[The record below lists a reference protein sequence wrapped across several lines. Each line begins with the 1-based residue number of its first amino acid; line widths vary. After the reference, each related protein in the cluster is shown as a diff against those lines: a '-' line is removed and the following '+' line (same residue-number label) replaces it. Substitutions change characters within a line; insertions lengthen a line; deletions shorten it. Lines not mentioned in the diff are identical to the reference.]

1 MSRAASPGTGL
12 VYGVARVCAIW
23 GVPRS
28 SFYAEQQRKVADPSK
43 PAARRRGPKPKISDA
58 DLLAAIRADLEAS
71 PFEGEGYR
79 KVWARLRVQQGIRV
93 SRTRVRV
100 LMRDNNLLSPH
111 RARRRDGR
119 THDGTI
125 ITDAP
130 NVMWGTD
137 GVRVFT
143 LEDGWGWIFP
153 AVDHWNAECVG
164 WHVCKKGDRF
174 AALEPIKMGLARLY
188 GSTSAGAARG
198 LSLRMDHGTQYLS
211 DHFTNQIKFWGIQP
225 SYSFVAE
232 PQGNGV
238 VERFNRT
245 LKEQVIHGRV
255 YRNLDELRNAV
266 RQFAHRYNAQWLVE
280 KNGFLSPNQAREKWN
295 AARSVRPAA

>member
-153 AVDHWNAECVG
+153 EVDHWNAECVG

-174 AALEPIKMGLARLY
+174 AALEPIQMGLARLF
-188 GSTSAGAARG
+188 GSTSAGVARG

>member
-12 VYGVARVCAIW
+12 VYGLERVCAVW
-23 GVPRS
+23 GVPRL
-28 SFYAEQQRKVADPSK
+28 SFYAEQRKAVDPTK
-43 PAARRRGPKPKISDA
+43 PAARRRGPKPKISDEN
-58 DLLAAIRADLEAS
+58 LLAAIAADLEAS
-71 PFEGEGYR
+71 PFEGEGFR

-93 SRTRVRV
+93 SRTRLRV

-111 RARRRDGR
+111 RARRRDAR
-119 THDGTI
+119 SHDGTI

-188 GSTSAGAARG
+188 GSAAGAARG
-198 LSLRMDHGTQYLS
+198 LALRMDHGTQYLS
-211 DHFTNQIKFWGIQP
+211 DHFTNQIKFWGIAP

-232 PQGNGV
+232 PQGKGV

-245 LKEQVIHGRV
+245 LKEQVIHGRI
-255 YRNLDELRNAV
+255 YRNLDKLRDAV
-266 RQFAHRYNAQWLVE
+266 RLFVGRYNDQWLVE
-280 KNGFLSPNQAREKWN
+280 KNGFLSPNQARKQRN
-295 AARSVRPAA
+295 AVLSVRPAE

>member
-1 MSRAASPGTGL
+1 MSRTASPGTGL
-12 VYGVARVCAIW
+12 VYGVERVCTIW

-28 SFYAEQQRKVADPSK
+28 SFYAGQRRKVSDTTK

-58 DLLAAIRADLEAS
+58 DLLAAIVADLQAS
-71 PFEGEGYR
+71 PFVGEGYR

-119 THDGTI
+119 SHDGTI

-143 LEDGWGWIFP
+143 LEGGWGWIFP

-188 GSTSAGAARG
+188 GSTAAGAARG
-198 LSLRMDHGTQYLS
+198 LALRMDHGTQYLS
-211 DHFTNQIKFWGIQP
+211 DHFTNQIKFWGIAP

-245 LKEQVIHGRV
+245 LKEQVIHGRI
-255 YRNLDELRNAV
+255 YRNLDELRDAV
-266 RQFAHRYNAQWLVE
+266 HLFVGRYNDQWLVE
-280 KNGFLSPNQAREKWN
+280 KNGFLSPNQARKQRN
-295 AARSVRPAA
+295 AVLSVRPAA